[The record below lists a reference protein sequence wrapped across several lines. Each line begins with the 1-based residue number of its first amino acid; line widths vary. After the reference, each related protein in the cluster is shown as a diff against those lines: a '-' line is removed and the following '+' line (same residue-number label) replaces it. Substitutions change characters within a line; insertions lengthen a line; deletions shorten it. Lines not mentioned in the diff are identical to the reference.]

1 MCCVCCAA
9 QAETGGAFALPKG
22 PIKVT
27 SQRADIDEQGKLML
41 YRGNVR
47 LVSGTLELKGERLEL
62 RQPAPGQFEA
72 LLLGKPARLVQQGQN
87 HAPSVSAS
95 ATEIVYSTRAATL
108 DLSGDATLSRG
119 EDVLTGDRIR
129 YDLASRRISAS
140 GTDGEQIKF
149 VIQPPE
155 DKKAPLDAK
164 PAAPEKP
171 IQDHGGQPPADVPLP
186 AQRGEGR
193 ASGGVREE
201 AARER
206 AASPAAQGQAP

>member
-1 MCCVCCAA
+1 MHLKVKALLLVAAGICCAA
-9 QAETGGAFALPKG
+9 AGAAQAQTKNTFAVPKG

-47 LVSGTLELKGERLEL
+47 MVSGTLELKGQRLEL
-62 RQPAPGQFEA
+62 RQPQPGQYEA
-72 LLLGKPARLVQQGQN
+72 HVSGRPARVVQQGQN
-87 HAPSVSAS
+87 NAPPLSAS
-95 ATEIVYSTRAATL
+95 ATEIVYNSRAATL
-108 DLSGDATLSRG
+108 ALSGNATLSRG
-119 EDVLTGDRIR
+119 QDVLTGDRIS

-164 PAAPEKP
+164 PTPPEKK
-171 IQDHGGQPPADVPLP
+171 PAP
-186 AQRGEGR
+186 ATKRR
-193 ASGGVREE
+193 R
-201 AARER
+201 
-206 AASPAAQGQAP
+206 P